1 MAIERS
7 ESQQT
12 TCSAAAVIDGE
23 RRQVASA
30 TCAIRPGRS
39 MTFSVDVQPEM
50 QRLDAQDRVSIADM
64 FEHYLAEEKIK
75 ASELGIP
82 ILFENI
88 GG

>member
-12 TCSAAAVIDGE
+12 TCNATAIIDGE

-30 TCAIRPGRS
+30 TCSIRPGKS
-39 MTFSVDVQPEM
+39 MTFSVDVLMDMSQLSEE
-50 QRLDAQDRVSIADM
+50 DRKAIAAM
-64 FEHYLAEEKIK
+64 FEDYLAEEQVK

-82 ILFENI
+82 IVN
-88 GG
+88 